1 MTEYRFETFEPTF
14 SDDAPEARTAAYLQ
28 AVTAGFHGKRD
39 EPEQVKRRVERS
51 RADGRVFTAV
61 YADKTPQHALDA
73 SIPVATFAHFEKTVH
88 VGGGRLVPAHLI
100 TWVTVRPTH
109 RRRGLLRSMMTANL
123 VRAHSEGYPFAALT
137 ATEGSIYRRFGFG
150 PATWYNEIELDTSP
164 GFQLAVEPDRRLEMV
179 DPQVLRELGPSLYER
194 FQKVSPG
201 ATGRQRTYVDVAA
214 GDLDRD
220 TGDKDRGIRAAVH
233 YDEAGVPDGYVSY
246 RFAGWDVKP
255 TTIDVMD
262 FVAVSDAA
270 YSSLWAFLGAV
281 DLVERVRF
289 GYAAQE
295 SPLPWLLAD
304 PRRVTITAQEDGM
317 WLRILDPVKA
327 LEARP
332 YTVPGTLTLAVTDDM
347 GFAAGVYRIESAGTG
362 ARSAEPGDGRVEKL
376 SDDPAGK
383 QAQDADL
390 LLDVSELGS
399 LFLGGADPVVLARA
413 GRITERTPGA
423 ATCARSLFALERA
436 PYAPNDF

>member
-1 MTEYRFETFEPTF
+1 MTEYRFETFEP
-14 SDDAPEARTAAYLQ
+14 SVEAEAPDARTSAYLQ
-28 AVTAGFHGKRD
+28 AVSAGFHGKRD
-39 EPEQVKRRVERS
+39 EGEKLRRRAERAI
-51 RADGRVFTAV
+51 ADGRIFTAA
-61 YADKTPQHALDA
+61 YADNAPHLALDP
-73 SIPVATFAHFEKTVH
+73 SIPVATFAHFEKTVN

-109 RRRGLLRSMMTANL
+109 RRRGLLRSLMTANL
-123 VRAHSEGYPFAALT
+123 VGAHEAGYPFAALT

-179 DPQVLRELGPSLYER
+179 DPHVLRELGPALYDR
-194 FQKVSPG
+194 FQMLSPG

-220 TGDKDRGIRAAVH
+220 TGDRDRGTRAAVH
-233 YDEAGVPDGYVSY
+233 YDEDGVPDGYVSY

-289 GYAAQE
+289 DYAAQE

-304 PRRVTITAQEDGM
+304 PRRARTTAQNDGM
-317 WLRILDPVKA
+317 WLRILDPVSA

-332 YTVPGTLTLAVTDDM
+332 YTVPGSLTLAVTDDM
-347 GFAAGVYRIESAGTG
+347 GFASGVFRLVSAGVG
-362 ARSAEPGDGRVEKL
+362 ADGSGSGDGRVEKL
-376 SDDPAGK
+376 TDDTRGAD
-383 QAQDADL
+383 AAAADL
-390 LLDVSELGS
+390 ALDVSELGS
-399 LFLGGADPVVLARA
+399 LYLGGADPVVLARA
-413 GRITERTPGA
+413 GRITQLTPGA
-423 ATCARSLFALERA
+423 AVRARALFGLERA